1 MWEAAARQAGVVTCT
16 STQDVVDLGTCLA
29 YNPLPKGRRVAV
41 VTNGGGAGVMAADEV
56 ARHGLQ
62 LAEFPP
68 ELYAALD
75 EILPPF
81 WSKHNPLDMVASAG
95 GDVGPRVLKLV
106 AECDAWTRSSCSP
119 CSACPPAAAAS
130 ARGSA
135 DGEFAGLSPW
145 ETDFMTLVAELME
158 TTGKPIINV
167 PDTPI
172 RGSLFDF
179 GRRYSPIVLGTP
191 QAAARALDRME
202 WYGAYR
208 RAHDA

>member
-1 MWEAAARQAGVVTCT
+1 MAEARGSWPPTKSRATACR
-16 STQDVVDLGTCLA
+16 
-29 YNPLPKGRRVAV
+29 
-41 VTNGGGAGVMAADEV
+41 
-56 ARHGLQ
+56 

-95 GDVGPRVLKLV
+95 GDVGPRVIKLV
-106 AECDAWTRSSCSP
+106 AECDAVDAIIVLSTLGVPSSGSNDR
-119 CSACPPAAAAS
+119 AS
-130 ARGSA
+130 VE
-135 DGEFAGLSPW
+135 GEYTGLSPW
-145 ETDFMTLVAELME
+145 ETNFMTLIADLME
-158 TTGKPIINV
+158 ATGKPIINV
-167 PDTPI
+167 PDSPI

-208 RAHDA
+208 RALRSPQL